1 MQMKVTSRDKLL
13 LSILDLVLIGVI
25 FINYVM
31 IPTTAR
37 LDDLDV
43 EISDAQME
51 QQEMQLK
58 IAMYP
63 SYQQDFTTLQ
73 QAAADATEQYYD
85 LMTSQEVDREITSIV
100 LAHGLESVGLSIQP
114 ISFTVAEPYSRSEL
128 ARAEELQEAADAAAA
143 AAGETADDGTVTD
156 AINEGMQNQRDAY
169 QAAAAAYE
177 GSSHPVRVDV
187 QDQIYTCAIRL
198 AVEGEEA
205 NYQQLIDTL
214 VNGYPSIRVTGISYQ
229 DGVSRMVVRE
239 DGSTEL
245 EEGPRQLVL
254 NMEMYMCDKSLYANV
269 AAGGDVASGTDVA
282 GQLLG
287 AVGDLLAATQQTDAQ

>member
-13 LSILDLVLIGVI
+13 LSILALVLIGVI

-100 LAHGLESVGLSIQP
+100 LAHGLESG
-114 ISFTVAEPYSRSEL
+114 RGGC
-128 ARAEELQEAADAAAA
+128 R
-143 AAGETADDGTVTD
+143 GDG
-156 AINEGMQNQRDAY
+156 
-169 QAAAAAYE
+169 
-177 GSSHPVRVDV
+177 
-187 QDQIYTCAIRL
+187 
-198 AVEGEEA
+198 
-205 NYQQLIDTL
+205 
-214 VNGYPSIRVTGISYQ
+214 
-229 DGVSRMVVRE
+229 
-239 DGSTEL
+239 
-245 EEGPRQLVL
+245 
-254 NMEMYMCDKSLYANV
+254 
-269 AAGGDVASGTDVA
+269 
-282 GQLLG
+282 
-287 AVGDLLAATQQTDAQ
+287 